1 MESPIGEGLRNR
13 RESRP
18 ASCRGWPQR
27 SAAKTSLENARS
39 GNTEAEAELEVW
51 TYRQL
56 RCVVDSLIDK
66 DQNARVCDADAVLSI
81 ALIRVEA
88 GRESVQDPRSYASWV
103 SVVGR
108 NAYLNY
114 KRSRPTVRRV
124 KEEDLSYDAE
134 LHMESRMDGARVRR
148 SVEDAIGRLPAFLR
162 VVATMRLVEER
173 DYDCI
178 SAATGKSKPTVRA
191 YMNKALERLRTD
203 DLLRCLL
210 DESRG

>member
-1 MESPIGEGLRNR
+1 M
-13 RESRP
+13 
-18 ASCRGWPQR
+18 AS
-27 SAAKTSLENARS
+27 KSLENARNGS
-39 GNTEAEAELEVW
+39 AEAEVELAVW

-66 DQNARVCDADAVLSI
+66 DHNARVCDADAVLSI

-88 GRESVQDPRSYASWV
+88 GRDSVQDPGSYASWV

-114 KRSRPTVRRV
+114 KRSRPAVRRV
-124 KEEDLSYDAE
+124 KEADLSYDAE
-134 LHMESRMDGARVRR
+134 RQMESRMDGARVRR
-148 SVEDAIGRLPAFLR
+148 SVEDAISRLPAFLR
-162 VVATMRLVEER
+162 VVATMRLVEDQ
-173 DYDCI
+173 DYECI
-178 SAATGKSKPTVRA
+178 SVATGKSKPTVRA

-210 DESRG
+210 EEAR